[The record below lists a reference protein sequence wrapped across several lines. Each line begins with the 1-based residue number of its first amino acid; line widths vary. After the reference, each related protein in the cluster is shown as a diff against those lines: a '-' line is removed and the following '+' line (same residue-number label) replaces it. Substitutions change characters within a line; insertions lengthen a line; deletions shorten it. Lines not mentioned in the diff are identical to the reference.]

1 MSDELVILKLK
12 LLLAIDQ
19 IREKKKRSDIDSI
32 YVLSARTWASNISK
46 GLIELIK
53 EEPMTQVVILF

>member
-1 MSDELVILKLK
+1 MTNLALEKLRMVSEERTKNMSDELVILKLK

-32 YVLSARTWASNISK
+32 YVLSART
-46 GLIELIK
+46 
-53 EEPMTQVVILF
+53 

>member
-19 IREKKKRSDIDSI
+19 IHEKKKRSDIDPI
-32 YVLSARTWASNISK
+32 YVLSARTCASSISK

-53 EEPMTQVVILF
+53 EEPMTHL